1 MRIKSENISDTER
14 TTLMN
19 QVNPKFVLRNHL
31 AQKAIEMAEQGDFS
45 ETKTLMDILAT
56 PFEDQPEYEEYA
68 KPPPPG
74 SNHVEVSC
82 SS

>member
-1 MRIKSENISDTER
+1 
-14 TTLMN
+14 
-19 QVNPKFVLRNHL
+19 
-31 AQKAIEMAEQGDFS
+31 MAEQGNFS